1 MVDPTY
7 NRRKGATFEIAVMK
21 FLRAKD
27 FLVERL
33 RLAGKDDEG
42 DLVCMV
48 AGRPYIFELKA
59 VKKLDLPSFW
69 DQACT
74 EAYNY
79 AKARELETVPPAY
92 VIVKRRMGSIE
103 QSWVIQTLDQ
113 WISQVQI
120 NEN

>member
-1 MVDPTY
+1 MPNPIY
-7 NRRKGATFEIAVMK
+7 NKRKGAAFEIAVMK
-21 FLRAKD
+21 FLRTKD
-27 FLVERL
+27 FIVERL

-69 DQACT
+69 DQAVV

-79 AKARELETVPPAY
+79 AQARGLEVTPPAY

-113 WISQVQI
+113 WISQAQT
-120 NEN
+120 NAE